1 MVSFCEEWN
10 FVHMRTEILKIIEGG
25 LERNSEKVKS
35 YAKLMS
41 EKLQDQGEEKFA
53 TRISALL
60 DSKVAAHPVYL
71 DEFMTKPVDQDSRL
85 DMVEVSMAGKFSE
98 EIILPD
104 ITRMKI
110 EHYVESLK
118 GRDKFLELG
127 LDLPE
132 SLLLYGP
139 PGCGK
144 TSIAHYISERT
155 GLPLVTAK
163 LDGLIS
169 SLLGSTAKNIRK
181 IFEYAQER
189 PCILFLDEFDAIAK
203 ARDDEHEVGELK
215 RVVNSL
221 LQNIDKFNTNS
232 ILIAATNHEK
242 LLDPAVWRR
251 FSNVIEIPKPSQ
263 GEIEKLLKNNLKIV
277 KATFLK
283 DKKKIDIITEMLV
296 GMSPSEIKSVCFNSV
311 KQSILKDEKTISY
324 ATFLYQL
331 YLSKGSYNEQNSLVE
346 FLNTSGV
353 SQISISK
360 TIGISQRQVRNIL
373 EGKGDEIKNEKE

>member
-1 MVSFCEEWN
+1 M
-10 FVHMRTEILKIIEGG
+10 HMRTEILKIIEGG

-41 EKLQDQGEEKFA
+41 EKLQDQGEVKFA
-53 TRISALL
+53 ARITSLL
-60 DSKVAAHPVYL
+60 DSKTAAHPVYL
-71 DEFMTKPVDQDSRL
+71 DEFMTKPVDQDSRI
-85 DMVEVSMAGKFSE
+85 DMIEVSMAGSFNE

-104 ITRMKI
+104 IITMKI
-110 EHYVESLK
+110 DNYIESLK

-144 TSIAHYISERT
+144 TSIAHYISNKT

-232 ILIAATNHEK
+232 ILIAATNHAK

-251 FSNVIEIPKPSQ
+251 FSNVIEIPKPSKE
-263 GEIEKLLKNNLKIV
+263 EIEKILKHNLKIV
-277 KATFLK
+277 KANFLK
-283 DKKKIDIITEMLV
+283 DKKKVNIITELLV
-296 GMSPSEIKSVCFNSV
+296 GMSPSELKSICFNCV

-331 YLSKGSYNEQNSLVE
+331 YLSKDNYNDQDSLVK

-373 EGKGDEIKNEKE
+373 EIKGVEKTNDKK